1 MKNTVIWGKKKR
13 RPGFHFPTHVYLG
26 GKKEKKKKNLPAHVY
41 LGGKKKKKTNWHTFI
56 REGKKKNWKICQLAG
71 LEPTLSR

>member
-26 GKKEKKKKNLPAHVY
+26 GKKEKKKKLPAHVY
-41 LGGKKKKKTNWHTFI
+41 LAGKKKKPSGTRLLG
-56 REGKKKNWKICQLAG
+56 REKKRNWKTCQLAG
-71 LEPTLSR
+71 LEPTFSR